1 MDWQLRIWAVPYD
14 TGWWFGTFFP
24 YLGNNNPNWLSF
36 FSEGLKPPSRIIHSG
51 KYASSG
57 HYYALGRRSE
67 PTPGGDCGWYTMDD
81 SEIKEP
87 EVSLL
92 TGNPPEELLNDSAY
106 VVFLR
111 CKQAPPTGEIR
122 IPLSLVE
129 YVKKQDKKKWV
140 EPNRVCWLGVSQPPF
155 SFIFGKAP
163 CTSHSLDLSIHLT
176 YPTAKSVSSEV
187 SGTASKS
194 MGKVSLS

>member
-1 MDWQLRIWAVPYD
+1 MHWEED
-14 TGWWFGTFFP
+14 
-24 YLGNNNPNWLSF
+24 
-36 FSEGLKPPSRIIHSG
+36 
-51 KYASSG
+51 
-57 HYYALGRRSE
+57 RS
-67 PTPGGDCGWYTMDD
+67 PRPV
-81 SEIKEP
+81 EIADP

-92 TGNPPEELLNDSAY
+92 TGNPPEELLNDNAY

-129 YVKKQDKKKWV
+129 YVKKQDEKKWV

-155 SFIFGKAP
+155 SFIFGEAH

-194 MGKVSLS
+194 MGKVSLSERIQTAVRGVYPRWPQQKVGWFVLDNGWLMVSRTLSGKPKSHIGTWLIYIYIYVNIC